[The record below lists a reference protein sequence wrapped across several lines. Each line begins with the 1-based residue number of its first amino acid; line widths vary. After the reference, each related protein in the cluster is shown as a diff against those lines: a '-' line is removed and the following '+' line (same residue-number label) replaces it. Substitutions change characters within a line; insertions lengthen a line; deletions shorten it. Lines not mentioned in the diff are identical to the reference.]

1 MGCFG
6 FVVIDVLKDV
16 MSLFNKLFYEYLEI
30 IKMCFYNLM
39 MVGYKGQ
46 IKKGLCVLFDV
57 KKLVLYVGGGVII
70 VNVDQ

>member
-1 MGCFG
+1 MFCFIVKYSFLVKKVEDIFEIIKKVFYIVLMGCFG

-39 MVGYKGQ
+39 MVGYKG
-46 IKKGLCVLFDV
+46 
-57 KKLVLYVGGGVII
+57 
-70 VNVDQ
+70 